1 MEFSR
6 RDALKLGA
14 IGALASPLVLKF
26 GRAHA
31 AEFTFKIGTD
41 GPLTDPTVK
50 EILVA
55 GEKIKERTNGSVEF
69 QILPNSALGAGTSMI
84 GPVKSGAV
92 EGYYLTSAIL
102 ANAAPDAAISGV
114 PFAFDKYETVWKAM
128 DGELGQQIKA
138 SVRAVGLEPFGKV
151 LDLGFRQVLT
161 NKRVDKVDDLDGV
174 KLRVPQSPLYV
185 GLFRSLGALPT
196 PLNFS
201 EVYPSLQTKIVD
213 GTEGP
218 LNVILN
224 SKLYEVTK
232 YIAMTNHMWDG
243 FWLTMNPGFLKKLPK
258 QSYDIVLE
266 ECEKAADRVRERLV
280 SDEKTSTETLTAKGI
295 TFTKPDVAGFRE
307 KLTKSGFYA
316 EWKPKFKPEAWAA
329 LEKAA
334 GQSL

>member
-1 MEFSR
+1 MRLSR
-6 RDALKLGA
+6 REAIKLGA
-14 IGALASPLVLKF
+14 IGALATPFVLQF
-26 GRAHA
+26 GRAYA
-31 AEFTFKIGTD
+31 AEYIFKIGTD
-41 GPLTDPTVK
+41 GPLTDPTVR

-55 GEKIKERTNGSVEF
+55 AERIKERTNGTVEF
-69 QILPNSALGAGTSMI
+69 QIFPNSALGAGTSMI

-102 ANAAPDAAISGV
+102 ANVSPDAAISGI
-114 PFAFDKYETVWKAM
+114 PFAFDSYEAVWKAM
-128 DGELGQQIKA
+128 DGELGDQIKA

-161 NKRVDKVDDLDGV
+161 NKPVEAVDDLDGV

-243 FWLTMNPGFLKKLPK
+243 FWLTMNPAFLERLPK
-258 QSYDIVLE
+258 ESYDIVLE
-266 ECEKAADRVRERLV
+266 ECNDAADRVRQSLV
-280 SDEKTSTETLTAKGI
+280 NDEKTSTETLMAKGI
-295 TFTKPDVAGFRE
+295 TFTEPDIASFRE
-307 KLTKSGFYA
+307 KLTESGFYA
-316 EWKPKFKPEAWAA
+316 EWKEKFSPETWAA

-334 GQSL
+334 GQPL